1 MGLLYL
7 KNEEKQL
14 YSAYGL
20 TVYGRQDRYE
30 WTIYN
35 NKPDENVYTSLRI
48 ERNGE
53 EIYNRNLGNR
63 CIFEENF
70 NRTIDNFLWWI
81 DKDNPGAYDIDN
93 AVIKDL
99 CETNSLFNHLIGNR
113 KRKEQAE
120 ANEKARVETIREEEQ
135 KSDGYS
141 HIMRICDAIREQQ
154 KETLHNLVEEKI
166 NDIFLEYQAA
176 NDIKSRDISP
186 VQALRLDELQNALT
200 DLIMNVGSE
209 NK

>member
-30 WTIYN
+30 WTIFDD
-35 NKPDENVYTSLRI
+35 KPDENVYTSLRI
-48 ERNGE
+48 ERNRE

-81 DKDNPGAYDIDN
+81 DKDSPDEYDIDN
-93 AVIKDL
+93 AVIKSL
-99 CETNSLFNHLIGNR
+99 CETNSLFNYMIANGEQRVWVECEVEDWTSYNR
-113 KRKEQAE
+113 PESQGGSWILAQKMKIIKELTE
-120 ANEKARVETIREEEQ
+120 MEVYEILR
-135 KSDGYS
+135 
-141 HIMRICDAIREQQ
+141 DA
-154 KETLHNLVEEKI
+154 
-166 NDIFLEYQAA
+166 A
-176 NDIKSRDISP
+176 
-186 VQALRLDELQNALT
+186 
-200 DLIMNVGSE
+200 
-209 NK
+209 

>member
-7 KNEEKQL
+7 KDEEKQL

-70 NRTIDNFLWWI
+70 NRT
-81 DKDNPGAYDIDN
+81 
-93 AVIKDL
+93 
-99 CETNSLFNHLIGNR
+99 TR
-113 KRKEQAE
+113 
-120 ANEKARVETIREEEQ
+120 
-135 KSDGYS
+135 
-141 HIMRICDAIREQQ
+141 
-154 KETLHNLVEEKI
+154 
-166 NDIFLEYQAA
+166 
-176 NDIKSRDISP
+176 
-186 VQALRLDELQNALT
+186 
-200 DLIMNVGSE
+200 VGSTIMCNTVQGKKPVIVTSIIVSDIPPRE
-209 NK
+209 GKIKTVVADSGSILIR